1 MNAIHPRRL
10 TAAVLVAILLFAF
23 AAPAL
28 AASTTMVA
36 TANVN
41 IRSGPGTSYKSL
53 GMLNKG
59 KTIVKTGSSGDWAK
73 VLYNN
78 KTAYIKASYLKSY
91 SGSSATPAPT
101 PSISIIPMP
110 TPTPT
115 PANSL
120 LYARVSTAVRK
131 GAGPS
136 YTAIGYLDPG
146 DSITSLGTTTAG
158 YYQVQLGSKIGYVA
172 VSDVTTQA
180 SGSYGTVYA
189 LTGTTVYSSAT
200 TASSTLGYLGQGQSA
215 ARTGTVGSLW
225 TQITYSG
232 RTGYVLTAQV
242 ADLSGGGSTTSGT
255 IYANSTVAVYN
266 SASASSTIL
275 GYFTQGQS
283 TTRTGTTGIWT
294 QIVFGNQLGYVLTSQ
309 VSDWPGST
317 SNNGALYV
325 DSTTP
330 VYRTADAS
338 SSIIGYLT
346 QGQAIT
352 RTGTTGS
359 SWTQITFAGETG
371 YIRTRNVVESTG
383 GGQTPSGFTA
393 VGRTM
398 YSQASRVYC
407 YSAPYEQT
415 TYSVG
420 YLSLNESVW
429 AVSTNGSW
437 VQVYVQG
444 QSQPLYVPAN
454 KLGYST
460 AGSGTGTGILYVQ
473 YYTGAPT
480 YSDMTGNAFLYTY
493 RPTGSTISETVASID
508 RGVAVTVQSYISD
521 WVYVSWSG
529 RDNVTRSAYVKANRL
544 GPTSP

>member
-10 TAAVLVAILLFAF
+10 AAAVLVAILLFAF
-23 AAPAL
+23 AVPAL

-41 IRSGPGTSYKSL
+41 IRTGPGTSYKSL

-59 KTIVKTGSSGDWAK
+59 KTIVKTGSSGQWAK

-78 KTAYIKASYLKSY
+78 KTAYIKASYLKPYVS
-91 SGSSATPAPT
+91 SSATPAPT
-101 PSISIIPMP
+101 PSISIIPVP
-110 TPTPT
+110 TPTPSS
-115 PANSL
+115 SL

-136 YTAIGYLDPG
+136 YSAIGYLDPG
-146 DSITSLGTTTAG
+146 DSITSLGTITAG
-158 YYQVQLGSKIGYVA
+158 YYQVQLGSKTGYVA
-172 VSDVTTQA
+172 VSDVTMQ
-180 SGSYGTVYA
+180 SPGSYGTVYA

-215 ARTGTVGSLW
+215 ARTGTVGSMW
-225 TQITYSG
+225 TQITYNG

-242 ADLSGGGSTTSGT
+242 ADLSGGSSSSGT
-255 IYANSTVAVYN
+255 IYANSTVPVYSSTNTSSAILAYIPQGQTATRLGTVGVWTQVAFGGQNGYVLTSQVTDLSGGSTSGGTVYAASTVAIYN
-266 SASASSTIL
+266 STNSSSTIM
-275 GYFTQGQS
+275 GYLTQGQS
-283 TTRTGTTGIWT
+283 ASRIGTTGIWT
-294 QIVFGNQLGYVLTSQ
+294 QIVYNGQTGYVLTSQ
-309 VSDWPGST
+309 VTSSDGST
-317 SNNGALYV
+317 PA
-325 DSTTP
+325 
-330 VYRTADAS
+330 
-338 SSIIGYLT
+338 
-346 QGQAIT
+346 
-352 RTGTTGS
+352 
-359 SWTQITFAGETG
+359 
-371 YIRTRNVVESTG
+371 
-383 GGQTPSGFTA
+383 GFTSL
-393 VGRTM
+393 GRTM
-398 YSQASRVYC
+398 YAQSDRVYC
-407 YSAPYEQT
+407 YSSPYEQSS
-415 TYSVG
+415 YSVG

-444 QSQPLYVPAN
+444 QSQPLYVQAS

-460 AGSGTGTGILYVQ
+460 AGSGTGTGVLYVQ
-473 YYTGAPT
+473 YYTGAAT

-508 RGVAVTVQSYISD
+508 RGVAVTVQSYIGD

>member
-23 AAPAL
+23 AVPAL

-78 KTAYIKASYLKSY
+78 KTAYIKASYLKPYVS
-91 SGSSATPAPT
+91 SSATPAPT
-101 PSISIIPMP
+101 PSISIIPVP

-115 PANSL
+115 PASSP

-136 YTAIGYLDPG
+136 YSAIGYLDPG
-146 DSITSLGTTTAG
+146 DSITSLGTITAG
-158 YYQVQLGSKIGYVA
+158 YYQVQLGSKVGYVA
-172 VSDVTTQA
+172 VSDVTTQTP
-180 SGSYGTVYA
+180 GSYGTVYA

-215 ARTGTVGSLW
+215 ARTGTVGSSW
-225 TQITYSG
+225 TQITYNG

-242 ADLSGGGSTTSGT
+242 ADLSGGSSSSGT
-255 IYANSTVAVYN
+255 IYANSTVAVYS
-266 SASASSTIL
+266 SANTSSTIL
-275 GYFTQGQS
+275 AYIPQGQ
-283 TTRTGTTGIWT
+283 TATRIGTVGTWT
-294 QIVFGNQLGYVLTSQ
+294 QVTFGAQNGYVLTSQ
-309 VSDWPGST
+309 VSDWGGT
-317 SNNGALYV
+317 ASNGTLYV
-325 DSTTP
+325 DSTTA

-338 SSIIGYLT
+338 SAIIGYLT

-352 RTGTTGS
+352 RTGTTGN
-359 SWTQITFAGETG
+359 WTQVLFAGETG
-371 YIRTRNVVESTG
+371 YIRTRNVVDSIGTG
-383 GGQTPSGFTA
+383 ETPSGFTA

-407 YSAPYEQT
+407 YSSPYEQNS
-415 TYSVG
+415 YSVG

-444 QSQPLYVPAN
+444 QSQPLYVPAS

-460 AGSGTGTGILYVQ
+460 AGSGTGTGVLYVQ
-473 YYTGAPT
+473 YYTGAAT

-508 RGVAVTVQSYISD
+508 RGVAVTVQSYIGD

>member
-115 PANSL
+115 PASSL

-131 GAGPS
+131 GASPS
-136 YTAIGYLDPG
+136 YSAIGYLDPG
-146 DSITSLGTTTAG
+146 DSITSLGTITAG

-242 ADLSGGGSTTSGT
+242 ADLSGGSTTSGT

-283 TTRTGTTGIWT
+283 ATRTGTTDIWT
-294 QIVFGNQLGYVLTSQ
+294 QIAFAGQTGYVLTSQ
-309 VSDWPGST
+309 VSDWGSGGSP
-317 SNNGALYV
+317 SNGTPYV

-330 VYRTADAS
+330 VYKTANS
-338 SSIIGYLT
+338 SAAIIGYLT
-346 QGQAIT
+346 QGQPIT

-359 SWTQITFAGETG
+359 WTQIAFAGETG
-371 YIRTRNVVESTG
+371 YIRTRNVIESVG
-383 GGQTPSGFTA
+383 GGQASSGFTA
-393 VGRTM
+393 VGKTM
-398 YSQASRVYC
+398 YSQISRAYC
-407 YSAPYEQT
+407 YSAPYEQSA
-415 TYSVG
+415 YSVG

-444 QSQPLYVPAN
+444 QSQPLYVPASN
-454 KLGYST
+454 LGYST
-460 AGSGTGTGILYVQ
+460 AGSGTGSGVLYVQ

-508 RGVAVTVQSYISD
+508 RGVAVTVQSYIGD

-544 GPTSP
+544 GPTNP